1 MKTIFQYLGKIKERG
16 DGFQM
21 ILYFI
26 FHSFDYEYPWI
37 EAWTD
42 SVYKRWPMIPHC
54 AGPSCR

>member
-16 DGFQM
+16 DGFEM

-26 FHSFDYEYPWI
+26 FRSFDYEYPWI